1 MPSHRI
7 RPVELIE
14 VKSLVKCSSL
24 ARCTGV
30 GDDVE
35 GWREGCEDCRRRTD
49 PKPWPFVVAMTPPP
63 IITFECEH
71 RIGERE

>member
-1 MPSHRI
+1 MKEGNAKAALPAN
-7 RPVELIE
+7 E
-14 VKSLVKCSSL
+14 
-24 ARCTGV
+24 ARCPGM

-49 PKPWPFVVAMTPPP
+49 TKPWPFVVTMAPPP
-63 IITFECEH
+63 IIAFECER

>member
-1 MPSHRI
+1 MKEGNAKAVLPAD
-7 RPVELIE
+7 V
-14 VKSLVKCSSL
+14 
-24 ARCTGV
+24 ARCPGI

-63 IITFECEH
+63 IIAFECEH